1 MAVALSME
9 RNPSIVI
16 VMTML
21 TMIIVMHKNCS
32 PLPDR
37 QVFLVQRGEGG
48 RLGRTE
54 APTEYYFHDNIV
66 EYYSS
71 DYVEGGE
78 GKVSGDDE
86 KGRRG
91 TEARLNI
98 FLMIILFNI
107 ILKII

>member
-1 MAVALSME
+1 
-9 RNPSIVI
+9 
-16 VMTML
+16 MTI
-21 TMIIVMHKNCS
+21 TMIIVVHKNCS

-54 APTEYYFHDNIV
+54 APTEYFSHDNVVEYYSHDDIV
-66 EYYSS
+66 EYYSHDNVVKHYS
-71 DYVEGGE
+71 RDDVDGDE
-78 GKVSGDDE
+78 GKVSKDDE
-86 KGRRG
+86 EGGLRL
-91 TEARLNI
+91 RLNI